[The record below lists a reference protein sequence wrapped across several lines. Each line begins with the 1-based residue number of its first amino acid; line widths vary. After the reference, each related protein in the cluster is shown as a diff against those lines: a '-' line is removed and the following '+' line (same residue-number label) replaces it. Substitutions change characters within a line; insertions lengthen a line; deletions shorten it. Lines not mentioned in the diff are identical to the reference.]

1 MLKSKESTLSKIP
14 SKLVITNSQPGLML
28 STKDFLD
35 SRCLEMLKRSWVSPL
50 SLMSLPSQLPL
61 TGELRVKS
69 TQLKTKANVVHVG
82 LSRQLPQLKVLM
94 PSRLEHSF
102 LFLNN
107 NLLIVTNGLK
117 VAMVDGNHGL
127 CNISKQA
134 NKILRKTTFT
144 KL

>member
-35 SRCLEMLKRSWVSPL
+35 SRCLKMPKRSWVSLL
-50 SLMSLPSQLPL
+50 SSMSLPSQLPL

-69 TQLKTKANVVHVG
+69 TQLKTKANVVLAG
-82 LSRQLPQLKVLM
+82 LSRLLPQLRVLM
-94 PSRLEHSF
+94 PSRLENS
-102 LFLNN
+102 LIFLNN
-107 NLLIVTNGLK
+107 NLLIVTNSLK

-127 CNISKQA
+127 CNISKKT
-134 NKILRKTTFT
+134 NKILRKTTST